1 MISFRNPRVGI
12 GMSAHTEM
20 LHKKMAP
27 LNLKQ
32 RDEFFM
38 QCAVTKMRQ
47 DALQHSEGMCQ
58 VVIEPYIP
66 RG

>member
-1 MISFRNPRVGI
+1 
-12 GMSAHTEM
+12 M

-38 QCAVTKMRQ
+38 QCAVAKMDPYGFHDMTIMTDMSRMQWPHVETKYHVDSCWLM
-47 DALQHSEGMCQ
+47 LNC
-58 VVIEPYIP
+58 
-66 RG
+66 

>member
-1 MISFRNPRVGI
+1 
-12 GMSAHTEM
+12 M

-38 QCAVTKMRQ
+38 QCAVAKMRKGP
-47 DALQHSEGMCQ
+47 LQGMCQ
-58 VVIEPYIP
+58 VLIEPYGSIWMMT
-66 RG
+66 